1 MLNNIS
7 IKNYKSIENLNIP
20 LGRINVLIGENGAGK
35 SNILEAIALAGA
47 ASARKLDNEFLSSRG
62 VRLTQAELMRSAFS
76 GYDDLSPIEI
86 TVESE
91 NSSKVS
97 FRLTNDN
104 KPYSS
109 WKCEDKFTERN
120 GDPIAT
126 DLQQWLKEYAVSS
139 FGKEKKIS
147 DLIDFLIVAGKH
159 GLPSNENN
167 QISIES
173 LKKYFSEDE
182 AKENEVLKT
191 LFNDSG
197 KVNEIKPYLNNFIV
211 FSPENSSLRIFEKEG
226 QIEPLG
232 INGEGLLKLIGVI
245 NNQQDQGD
253 INKIKKDLGLLNWF
267 NDFTISELGDELSML
282 VVDRFLDAN
291 RSSFDQKS
299 ANEGFLFLAF
309 YLALFNAPI
318 TPDFFA
324 VDNIDASLNPKL
336 CRKLI
341 ELLAKA
347 AKENHK
353 QAILTTHNPAV
364 LDGIDIFNNE
374 HRLFVVERNDKGR
387 TECRRILP
395 PKGMTRKKWEE
406 TYFGMRLSEIW
417 LSGAIGG
424 LPTGF

>member
-7 IKNYKSIENLNIP
+7 IRNYKSIEDLNIP

-62 VRLTQAELMRSAFS
+62 IRLTQAELMRSAFS
-76 GYDDLSPIEI
+76 GYNDLSPIEI

-91 NSSKVS
+91 NSSKVF

-126 DLQQWLKEYAVSS
+126 DLQQWLKEYAITSV
-139 FGKEKKIS
+139 GTKKGIS
-147 DLIDFLIVAGKH
+147 DLVDFLMVAGKF
-159 GLPSNENN
+159 GLPSNDNN
-167 QISIES
+167 QISIET
-173 LKKYFSEDE
+173 LKKYFSED
-182 AKENEVLKT
+182 AVKKNEVLKT

-197 KVNEIKPYLNNFIV
+197 KINEIKPYLNNFIV
-211 FSPENSSLRIFEKEG
+211 FSPENSSLRVFEKEG

-232 INGEGLLKLIGVI
+232 INGEGLLKLLRVM
-245 NNQQDQGD
+245 NDQPSQVD
-253 INKIKKDLGLLNWF
+253 IKKIKKDLRLLNWF
-267 NDFTISELGDELSML
+267 NDFTIAEHGEELSML
-282 VVDRFLDAN
+282 VVDRFLDTS

-336 CRKLI
+336 CRKLM

-347 AKENHK
+347 AKKNHK

-374 HRLFVVERNDKGR
+374 HRLFVVERNEKGR
-387 TECRRILP
+387 TECRRVLP
-395 PKGMTRKKWEE
+395 PKSMTKKQWEE